1 MIGHV
6 TLPMVYPG
14 REKTLAIFAELKVFN
29 LWYTQNDEDAR
40 FIFRYGMCHESAVKY
55 SDILQRY
62 KRLYD
67 NNGMRVV
74 KYIYGECYLVWR
86 ETEHERHRSYRP

>member
-1 MIGHV
+1 MIEHV
-6 TLPMVYPG
+6 QLPMVYPG

-29 LWYTQNDEDAR
+29 LWHTQNDEDAR

-62 KRLYD
+62 NRLPP
-67 NNGMRVV
+67 NGLRIMMSL
-74 KYIYGECYLVWR
+74 YGECYLVWR